1 MDQNLYF
8 QRGIQIITKLNEITP
23 QAYLIGGVVRDYLL
37 KVPFNDI
44 DIATSA
50 TPEQVLQLFPNAIQ
64 EFADYGCI
72 TIKEDDMIF
81 EITTFREEVYN
92 KKSRKPSEIHYSR
105 KLLDDINRRDFT
117 INALAMPK
125 SMVLVDLV
133 GGERDIK
140 NKVIR
145 VIGVPK
151 NRFKEDPLRI
161 LRGLSLMAKFNFSI
175 ERKTLKGMIKRRKNL
190 NEIANVKLT
199 AEFVNILTQ
208 PYGKKTIKL
217 MIKKQLFKQV
227 NNYHHW
233 LTLIYKKYDKLS
245 IMEKFI
251 ILCKLNPSVL
261 ENSCFNK
268 ETTTKIKE
276 IIEISKTIE
285 NNLITEYEVYKY
297 PLNDLISADLINS
310 ILIKNYPLQTK
321 KIKELSEN
329 KVINQRSDIVVNPQV
344 IIEFAGGKTGSFVN
358 DIMIQLEKDITTKRI
373 NNNLNETTT
382 KIKELLITYDVI
394 KEEKTKNEIKEV
406 EEKERNQIEE
416 KIINSNN
423 DLINQNVLEEN
434 ETKDEIQMNEID
446 DLLKSITPTL
456 EELNQEQNIIYHEQD
471 TNNENNSLQENNI
484 NNENAQNNK
493 MTQSEDDLS
502 ELLKEYNKEFNLM
515 LDKKMLLEIDESM
528 SLNEINQIKEDLKS
542 SARLLTIKSN
552 PKFAIL
558 LEKGLI

>member
-50 TPEQVLQLFPNAIQ
+50 TPEQVLELFPNAIQ
-64 EFADYGCI
+64 EFAEYGCI
-72 TIKEDDMIF
+72 TIKEDDMVF

-105 KLLDDINRRDFT
+105 KLLDDINRRDYT

-133 GGERDIK
+133 GGEKDIK
-140 NKVIR
+140 NKIIR
-145 VIGVPK
+145 IIGAPK
-151 NRFKEDPLRI
+151 TRFKEDPLRI
-161 LRGLSLMAKFNFSI
+161 LRGLSLMAKFNFTI
-175 ERKTLKGMIKRRKNL
+175 ERKTLSGMVKRRKNL
-190 NEIANVKLT
+190 NEIANIKLT
-199 AEFVNILTQ
+199 AEFVNILNQ
-208 PYGKKTIKL
+208 PYGKKTVKL
-217 MIKKQLFKQV
+217 MLKKQLFKFV
-227 NNYHHW
+227 NNYHYW

-245 IMEKFI
+245 IMEKFA

-268 ETTTKIKE
+268 ETIAKIKE

-285 NNLITEYEVYKY
+285 NSPITEYEVYKY
-297 PLNDLISADLINS
+297 NLDDLISADLINS
-310 ILIKNYPLQTK
+310 ILIKKYSLQTK
-321 KIKELSEN
+321 KIKEMAET
-329 KVINQRSDIVVNPQV
+329 KVITQRSDIVINSQAV
-344 IIEFAGGKTGSFVN
+344 IQLANGTTGSFIN

-373 NNNLNETTT
+373 NNNLVEVTNRVN
-382 KIKELLITYDVI
+382 ELLKAYNVLKEEQPKIDEKIEKENIVENQKEDVI
-394 KEEKTKNEIKEV
+394 NENILNQIDNNDIQMNDIDNLLKEISPSIKEV
-406 EEKERNQIEE
+406 EEISEQA
-416 KIINSNN
+416 
-423 DLINQNVLEEN
+423 
-434 ETKDEIQMNEID
+434 
-446 DLLKSITPTL
+446 
-456 EELNQEQNIIYHEQD
+456 NQEQINKEETEEQVIKE
-471 TNNENNSLQENNI
+471 TLNEEI
-484 NNENAQNNK
+484 NQPE
-493 MTQSEDDLS
+493 DLS

-528 SLNEINQIKEDLKS
+528 SLNEINKIKEDLKS
-542 SARLLTIKSN
+542 TTRLLTIKSN
-552 PKFAIL
+552 PKFTIL

>member
-50 TPEQVLQLFPNAIQ
+50 TPEQVLELFPNAIQ
-64 EFADYGCI
+64 EFAEYGCI

-105 KLLDDINRRDFT
+105 KLLDDINRRDYT

-133 GGERDIK
+133 GGEKDIK
-140 NKVIR
+140 NKIIR
-145 VIGVPK
+145 IIGAPK
-151 NRFKEDPLRI
+151 TRFKEDPLRI
-161 LRGLSLMAKFNFSI
+161 LRGLSLMAKFNFTI
-175 ERKTLKGMIKRRKNL
+175 ERKTLNGMVKRRKNL

-199 AEFVNILTQ
+199 AEFVNILNQ
-208 PYGKKTIKL
+208 PYGKKTVKL
-217 MIKKQLFKQV
+217 ILKKQLFKFV
-227 NNYHHW
+227 NNYHYW

-245 IMEKFI
+245 IMEKFA

-268 ETTTKIKE
+268 ETIAKIKE

-285 NNLITEYEVYKY
+285 NSPITEYEVYKY
-297 PLNDLISADLINS
+297 NLDDLISADLINS
-310 ILIKNYPLQTK
+310 ILIKKYSLQTK
-321 KIKELSEN
+321 KIKEMAET
-329 KVINQRSDIVVNPQV
+329 KVITQRSDIVINSQAV
-344 IIEFAGGKTGSFVN
+344 IQLANGTTGSFIN

-373 NNNLNETTT
+373 NNNLVEVTNRVN
-382 KIKELLITYDVI
+382 ELLKAYNVLKEEQPKIDEKIEKENIVENQKEDVI
-394 KEEKTKNEIKEV
+394 NENILNQIDNNDIQMNDIDNLLKEISPSIKEV
-406 EEKERNQIEE
+406 EEISEQ
-416 KIINSNN
+416 
-423 DLINQNVLEEN
+423 V
-434 ETKDEIQMNEID
+434 
-446 DLLKSITPTL
+446 
-456 EELNQEQNIIYHEQD
+456 NQEQINKEETEEQVIKE
-471 TNNENNSLQENNI
+471 TLNEEI
-484 NNENAQNNK
+484 NQPE
-493 MTQSEDDLS
+493 DLS

-528 SLNEINQIKEDLKS
+528 SLNEINKIKEDLKS
-542 SARLLTIKSN
+542 TTRLLTIKSN
-552 PKFAIL
+552 PKFTIL

>member
-50 TPEQVLQLFPNAIQ
+50 TPEQVLELFPNAIQ
-64 EFADYGCI
+64 EFAEYGCI
-72 TIKEDDMIF
+72 TIKEDDMVF

-105 KLLDDINRRDFT
+105 KLLDDINRRDYT

-133 GGERDIK
+133 GGEKDIK
-140 NKVIR
+140 NKIIR
-145 VIGVPK
+145 IIGTPK
-151 NRFKEDPLRI
+151 TRFKEDPLRI
-161 LRGLSLMAKFNFSI
+161 LRGLSLMAKFNFTI
-175 ERKTLKGMIKRRKNL
+175 ERKTLNGMVKRRKNL
-190 NEIANVKLT
+190 NEIANIKLT
-199 AEFVNILTQ
+199 AEFVNILNQ
-208 PYGKKTIKL
+208 PYGKKTVKL
-217 MIKKQLFKQV
+217 MLKKQLFKFV
-227 NNYHHW
+227 NNYHYW

-245 IMEKFI
+245 IMEKFA

-268 ETTTKIKE
+268 ETIAKIKE

-285 NNLITEYEVYKY
+285 NSPITEYEVYKY
-297 PLNDLISADLINS
+297 NLDDLISADLINS
-310 ILIKNYPLQTK
+310 ILIKKYSLQTK
-321 KIKELSEN
+321 KIKEMSET
-329 KVINQRSDIVVNPQV
+329 KVITQRSDIVINSQAV
-344 IIEFAGGKTGSFVN
+344 IQLANGTTGSFIN

-373 NNNLNETTT
+373 NNNLVEVTNRVN
-382 KIKELLITYDVI
+382 ELLKAYNVLKEEQPKIDEKIEKENIVENQKEDVI
-394 KEEKTKNEIKEV
+394 NENILNQIDNNDIQMNDIDNLLKEISPSIKEV
-406 EEKERNQIEE
+406 EEISEQA
-416 KIINSNN
+416 
-423 DLINQNVLEEN
+423 
-434 ETKDEIQMNEID
+434 
-446 DLLKSITPTL
+446 
-456 EELNQEQNIIYHEQD
+456 NQEQINKEETEEQVIKE
-471 TNNENNSLQENNI
+471 TLNEEI
-484 NNENAQNNK
+484 NQPE
-493 MTQSEDDLS
+493 DLS

-528 SLNEINQIKEDLKS
+528 SLNEINKIKEDLKS
-542 SARLLTIKSN
+542 TTRLLTIKSN
-552 PKFAIL
+552 PKFTIL

>member
-50 TPEQVLQLFPNAIQ
+50 TPEQVLELFPNAIQ
-64 EFADYGCI
+64 EFAEYGCI
-72 TIKEDDMIF
+72 TIKEDDMVF

-105 KLLDDINRRDFT
+105 KLLDDINRRDYT

-133 GGERDIK
+133 GGEKDIK
-140 NKVIR
+140 NKIIR
-145 VIGVPK
+145 IIGTPK
-151 NRFKEDPLRI
+151 TRFKEDPLRI
-161 LRGLSLMAKFNFSI
+161 LRGLSLMAKFNFTI
-175 ERKTLKGMIKRRKNL
+175 ERKTLSGMVKRRKNL
-190 NEIANVKLT
+190 NEIANIKLT
-199 AEFVNILTQ
+199 AEFVNILNQ
-208 PYGKKTIKL
+208 PYGKKTVKL
-217 MIKKQLFKQV
+217 MLKKQLFKFV
-227 NNYHHW
+227 NNYHYW

-245 IMEKFI
+245 IMEKFA

-268 ETTTKIKE
+268 ETIAKIKE

-285 NNLITEYEVYKY
+285 NSPITEYEVYKY
-297 PLNDLISADLINS
+297 NLDDLISADLINS
-310 ILIKNYPLQTK
+310 ILIKKYSLQTK
-321 KIKELSEN
+321 KIKEMAET
-329 KVINQRSDIVVNPQV
+329 KVITQRSDIVINSQAV
-344 IIEFAGGKTGSFVN
+344 IQLANGTTGSFIN

-373 NNNLNETTT
+373 NNNLVEVTNRVN
-382 KIKELLITYDVI
+382 ELLKAYNVLKEEQPKIDEKIEKENIVENQKEDVI
-394 KEEKTKNEIKEV
+394 NENILNQIDNNDIQMNDIDNLLKEISPSIKEV
-406 EEKERNQIEE
+406 EEISEQA
-416 KIINSNN
+416 
-423 DLINQNVLEEN
+423 
-434 ETKDEIQMNEID
+434 
-446 DLLKSITPTL
+446 
-456 EELNQEQNIIYHEQD
+456 NQEQINKEETEEQVIKE
-471 TNNENNSLQENNI
+471 TLNEEI
-484 NNENAQNNK
+484 NQPE
-493 MTQSEDDLS
+493 DLS

-528 SLNEINQIKEDLKS
+528 SLNEINKIKEDLKS
-542 SARLLTIKSN
+542 TTRLLTIKSN
-552 PKFAIL
+552 PKFTIL

>member
-50 TPEQVLQLFPNAIQ
+50 TPEQVLELFPNAIQ
-64 EFADYGCI
+64 EFAEYGCI
-72 TIKEDDMIF
+72 TIKEGDMVF

-105 KLLDDINRRDFT
+105 KLLDDINRRDYT

-133 GGERDIK
+133 GGEKDIK
-140 NKVIR
+140 NKIIR
-145 VIGVPK
+145 IIGTPK

-161 LRGLSLMAKFNFSI
+161 LRGLSLMAKFNFTI
-175 ERKTLKGMIKRRKNL
+175 ERKTLSGMVKRRKNL

-199 AEFVNILTQ
+199 AEFVNILNQ
-208 PYGKKTIKL
+208 PYGKKTVKL
-217 MIKKQLFKQV
+217 MLKKQLFKFV
-227 NNYHHW
+227 NNYHYW

-245 IMEKFI
+245 IMEKFA

-268 ETTTKIKE
+268 ETIAKIKE

-285 NNLITEYEVYKY
+285 NSPITEYEVYKY
-297 PLNDLISADLINS
+297 NLDDLISADLINS
-310 ILIKNYPLQTK
+310 ILIKKYCLQTK
-321 KIKELSEN
+321 KIKEMSET
-329 KVINQRSDIVVNPQV
+329 KVITQRSDIVINSQAV
-344 IIEFAGGKTGSFVN
+344 IQLANGTTGSFVN
-358 DIMIQLEKDITTKRI
+358 DIMIQLEKDITTKKI
-373 NNNLNETTT
+373 NNNLVEVTNRVN
-382 KIKELLITYDVI
+382 ELLKAYNVL
-394 KEEKTKNEIKEV
+394 KEEQPK
-406 EEKERNQIEE
+406 IEE
-416 KIINSNN
+416 KNEKENIIVENKKEDVINENIFNQIDNN
-423 DLINQNVLEEN
+423 DIQINDIDNLLKEISPSIKEAEEIVEQETKEQEIQESLNEEN
-434 ETKDEIQMNEID
+434 
-446 DLLKSITPTL
+446 
-456 EELNQEQNIIYHEQD
+456 NQPE
-471 TNNENNSLQENNI
+471 
-484 NNENAQNNK
+484 
-493 MTQSEDDLS
+493 DLS

-528 SLNEINQIKEDLKS
+528 SLNEINKIKEDLK
-542 SARLLTIKSN
+542 ATTRLLTIKSN
-552 PKFAIL
+552 PKFTIL

>member
-72 TIKEDDMIF
+72 TIKEGDMIF

-208 PYGKKTIKL
+208 PYGKKAIKL

-233 LTLIYKKYDKLS
+233 LTLIHKKYDKLS
-245 IMEKFI
+245 IMEKFV

-285 NNLITEYEVYKY
+285 NSLITEYEVYKY
-297 PLNDLISADLINS
+297 PLDDLISADLINS

-344 IIEFAGGKTGSFVN
+344 IIEFAGGKTGAFVN
-358 DIMIQLEKDITTKRI
+358 DIMIQIEKDITTRRI

-382 KIKELLITYDVI
+382 RIKELLITYDVI
-394 KEEKTKNEIKEV
+394 KEEKSKNEIKEV
-406 EEKERNQIEE
+406 EVKERNQIEE
-416 KIINSNN
+416 KIVNSNN
-423 DLINQNVLEEN
+423 DFINQKVLEEN
-434 ETKDEIQMNEID
+434 ETKEEIQMNEID

-456 EELNQEQNIIYHEQD
+456 EELNQEQNLTYYEQD
-471 TNNENNSLQENNI
+471 TSNENNLLQENNI
-484 NNENAQNNK
+484 SNENALNNK
-493 MTQSEDDLS
+493 ITQSEDDLS

-542 SARLLTIKSN
+542 STRLLTIKSN